1 MGSSSLGCGDPTGV
15 PFPCSEGSCALT
27 ADVPQVETRH
37 HLRGDR
43 GDKEQSWPST
53 CHTVFLLPE
62 AQNPK
67 CSSQTSSSRD
77 SITPGAGCGSLF
89 HGHLL
94 LQTVPKV
101 ASASWGQM
109 GKSTGCLWLFSG
121 RDVAVSAFY
130 SDFVSSSLPRFP
142 NYIYPACCSVA
153 VPEFNFIPGEAHHEQ
168 LFKGTNRI

>member
-67 CSSQTSSSRD
+67 CSSQTSSGRD
-77 SITPGAGCGSLF
+77 PITLGAGCGSLF

-94 LQTVPKV
+94 GKWFQRLPPPAGDRWAKARAVCGYFLAEMLQ
-101 ASASWGQM
+101 
-109 GKSTGCLWLFSG
+109 
-121 RDVAVSAFY
+121 
-130 SDFVSSSLPRFP
+130 
-142 NYIYPACCSVA
+142 
-153 VPEFNFIPGEAHHEQ
+153 
-168 LFKGTNRI
+168 